1 MCRQRGA
8 ARAWWAQAGEGSLC
22 GRRTEKEMTG
32 EGHRHPRLLHSS
44 SSAGTEGAR
53 FAGARRGQR
62 WEECGQWARPD
73 YTAPVQSTQNHPISG
88 RVCALTLV
96 GSLII
101 RRMKRARKESLG
113 HWGPRKCSPPCPP
126 GLPHGTTPA
135 GELNSRR
142 HGQTKAS
149 KVTASSTT
157 TSTPWTFRGSPPAP
171 PCLKCSREN
180 VLKHSAKLLGEH
192 SRIENSQ
199 FRTFLAFCLQ
209 TVPQGRKGKEGKAF
223 R

>member
-44 SSAGTEGAR
+44 GSARTKGAR
-53 FAGARRGQR
+53 FVGARRGQR

-73 YTAPVQSTQNHPISG
+73 YTAPVRSTQNHPISG

-126 GLPHGTTPA
+126 G
-135 GELNSRR
+135 
-142 HGQTKAS
+142 
-149 KVTASSTT
+149 SSTRHHP
-157 TSTPWTFRGSPPAP
+157 SRG
-171 PCLKCSREN
+171 
-180 VLKHSAKLLGEH
+180 AKLSKTWSDQSEQGDSIIHNHFYSVDLPWFSPSSPVSEMQQRKCAQTQCKTLG
-192 SRIENSQ
+192 
-199 FRTFLAFCLQ
+199 RT
-209 TVPQGRKGKEGKAF
+209 
-223 R
+223 